1 MYMKNCCCKPSPS
14 RLPVGNSFP
23 FTVAFYQ
30 EVIEEG
36 TPQKVPVSLDDY
48 DIRSVELYSD
58 RGYRSLTSDYELH
71 SGNAIIVY
79 THGDLPVGRYGI
91 KVMLRNKASEEP
103 YRYTAAPGELF
114 EIVPYNSKAII
125 TSPQDNPVI
134 KAVIGAGTFVTA
146 ANKPTPGIVC
156 CRMIP
161 LDARIGMRYTVEQS
175 LKFKIPRF
183 SLLKKGVITIHR
195 SWNVGYATEFEKEW
209 FHIYTNEETGT
220 RELRP
225 EDFPDNA
232 NSIIVWKNRHD
243 CRVFTIK
250 KPVIEMLQ
258 MHCDSEEIRNS
269 FSHASGPATTPAF
282 VVVNSRAVCVKPVP
296 FHGTNTKNFMV
307 GMDPQKIRFYY
318 RRKGQLAGIKC
329 AARFHPE
336 RPMTDIAYL
345 NDYRLR
351 RMDSSKDHFSE
362 RVTARMVCRNKVSV
376 VGSHFF
382 YACLKDGRTIFRPA

>member
-1 MYMKNCCCKPSPS
+1 MYMKNCCCKTSPS

-36 TPQKVPVSLDDY
+36 TQQKVPVSLADY

-58 RGYRSLTSDYELH
+58 RGYRSLTPDYELS

-91 KVMLRNKASEEP
+91 KVMLQNKASEEP

-175 LKFKIPRF
+175 LKFKIPYAY
-183 SLLKKGVITIHR
+183 LQEKGVITIHR
-195 SWNVGYATEFEKEW
+195 SWNVGYAKEFEKEW
-209 FHIYTNEETGT
+209 YHIYTTEETGT

-232 NSIIVWKNRHD
+232 NSIIVWKNTRD

-258 MHCDSEEIRNS
+258 MHYNSEVISDS
-269 FSHASGPATTPAF
+269 FSGASGPATTPDF
-282 VVVNSRAVCVKPVP
+282 VVVNSRPVCVRPVP
-296 FHGTNTKNFMV
+296 FYGTNTKNFMV
-307 GMDPQKIRFYY
+307 GMDLQKVRFYY

-336 RPMTDIAYL
+336 RPIVSIAYL
-345 NDYRLR
+345 KGYRLR
-351 RMDSSKDHFSE
+351 RLNTGKGNFSE
-362 RVTARMVCRNKVSV
+362 RVTAYMVCRNKVSV
-376 VGSHFF
+376 VGSHF
-382 YACLKDGRTIFRPA
+382 YARLKDGRTVFRPA

>member
-1 MYMKNCCCKPSPS
+1 MKNCCCKPSPS

-36 TPQKVPVSLDDY
+36 TQQKVPVSLADY

-58 RGYRSLTSDYELH
+58 RGYRSLTPDYELS

-91 KVMLRNKASEEP
+91 KVMLQNKASEEP
-103 YRYTAAPGELF
+103 YRFTAAPGELF

-146 ANKPTPGIVC
+146 DNKPTPGIVC
-156 CRMIP
+156 GRMIP

-175 LKFKIPRF
+175 LKFKIPYKY
-183 SLLKKGVITIHR
+183 LLEKGVITIHR

-209 FHIYTNEETGT
+209 FHIYSTEGSGT

-225 EDFPDNA
+225 EDFPGDA
-232 NSIIVWKNRHD
+232 TAIIVWKNTGD

-258 MHCDSEEIRNS
+258 MRY
-269 FSHASGPATTPAF
+269 SHVISDFFTEASGPATTPDF
-282 VVVNSRAVCVKPVP
+282 VVVNSRPVCVKPVP
-296 FHGTNTKNFMV
+296 FYGTNTKNFIK
-307 GMDPQKIRFYY
+307 GMNPQKIRFYY
-318 RRKGQLAGIKC
+318 RRKGQLAGKKC

-336 RPMTDIAYL
+336 RPIASIDYL
-345 NDYRLR
+345 AGYRLR
-351 RMDSSKDHFSE
+351 RLNTDKEIFSE
-362 RVTARMVCRNKVSV
+362 RVTAYMVCRNKVSV

-382 YACLKDGRTIFRPA
+382 YARLKDGRTVFRPA